1 MGTLG
6 GGVKEVMIQLG
17 RGGRVDGEGI
27 VPVGYYPSR
36 TANSAGMAAQKKN
49 THESPTKKGVG
60 YPMVREERSVIK
72 NRKYA

>member
-1 MGTLG
+1 M
-6 GGVKEVMIQLG
+6 KEVKIQLG

-36 TANSAGMAAQKKN
+36 TVNSLGMAAQKEKN
-49 THESPTKKGVG
+49 KYETPTKKRVG
-60 YPMVREERSVIK
+60 YPMVREKRSVIK